1 MSRQSL
7 NWDDM
12 YSALEAFRKEFGHCN
27 VCANWKK
34 NPQLGRWVAMQRY
47 RRKIGE
53 LTARCVN
60 RLDKLGF
67 VWSPTDVVWNR
78 MFDKLLAFRKQHGTC
93 DVPSQ
98 WPDDPHLANW
108 VANQRHRKKMGSLSP
123 DRSKRLDE
131 VGFVW
136 AVYGK
141 GKVRQDADE
150 AKPVKAAPRKAEPE
164 VEERLY
170 MAGGGR
176 CVQFNGVGP
185 VPAALERY
193 AQQRGGELPPYIPL
207 PRGPLVFQVGD
218 DTVGRKRKVSW
229 SGKGAI
235 PEEVRE
241 YVDEN
246 GTLPPHV

>member
-7 NWDDM
+7 NWDEM
-12 YSALEAFRKEFGHCN
+12 YRALDSFRKEHGHCN

-53 LTARCVN
+53 LPSKLAE

-67 VWSPTDVVWNR
+67 VWSPTDVVWNA
-78 MFDKLLAFRKQHGTC
+78 MLKKLMAFRKKHGTC

-123 DRSKRLDE
+123 DRAKKLDE

-141 GKVRQDADE
+141 VKDRKVAA
-150 AKPVKAAPRKAEPE
+150 AKPVEPAPPGDADLDS
-164 VEERLY
+164 EERLY
-170 MAGGGR
+170 MAGGR
-176 CVQFNGVGP
+176 CVQFNGASP
-185 VPAALERY
+185 MPPSLERY
-193 AQQRGGELPPYIPL
+193 VAQHHGELPPYIPL
-207 PRGPLVFQVGD
+207 PPGPVVFHVGD
-218 DTVGRKRKVSW
+218 DAVGRKQKVTW
-229 SGKGAI
+229 PGKGPI
-235 PEEVRE
+235 PDVVRE
-241 YVDEN
+241 FVDEN
-246 GTLPPHV
+246 GTLPPHS